1 MTFPPIATQTALSAI
16 VTDATRR
23 YFVVRHARV
32 GAFVDRHF
40 SVRGSLRLHR
50 QALGWDII
58 RSPVNLTMAAPQALM
73 MLAASTA
80 RRLGASRTEAVLR
93 DRTLLLRTGVAREL
107 TWLIHTELLELPF
120 CDGDREATQDA
131 LAATIL
137 ADPRLEAMLRASLD
151 AIQAHGADPAMR
163 RRLELALIRYTGSRA
178 AAAEIATS
186 LLNLG
191 TGAATL
197 HQVTPGAMSFGP
209 ALAASLA
216 KHSAIASFSLGTGL
230 GSIWFSLFPAA
241 PSMALLASVTGGLVA
256 AASVAAA
263 FSGIVT
269 DPIQRGLGLHQR
281 RLHRMLDTLERQMAD
296 PHAPGFALHDH
307 YVARLLDL
315 VDLLGGVY
323 RLAGG

>member
-1 MTFPPIATQTALSAI
+1 MTAASPTTQATLSTI

-23 YFVVRHARV
+23 YFAARHARV
-32 GAFVDRHF
+32 GAFVDQHF

-50 QALGWDII
+50 QAVGWDIV
-58 RSPVNLTMAAPQALM
+58 RSPVNLAMAAPQALL

-80 RRLGASRTEAVLR
+80 RRFGAARTERVLR
-93 DRTLLLRTGVAREL
+93 DRTVLLRTAVAGEL

-120 CDGDREATQDA
+120 RDGDRDSTRDA

-137 ADPRLEAMLRASLD
+137 ADPRLEAMLRPPLE
-151 AIQAHGADPAMR
+151 AIRAHGADPAMR
-163 RRLELALIRYTGSRA
+163 RRLELALLRYTGSRA

-191 TGAATL
+191 AGAATL
-197 HQVTPGAMSFGP
+197 HQLTPGALSLGP

-216 KHSAIASFSLGTGL
+216 QHAAIASFSLGTGL
-230 GSIWFSLFPAA
+230 GSAWFSLLPVA
-241 PSMALLASVTGGLVA
+241 PSMVLVAGVTGGLVA

-263 FSGIVT
+263 FAGIVT
-269 DPIQRGLGLHQR
+269 DPIQRRLGLHQR

-296 PHAPGFALHDH
+296 PHAAGFALHDH

-323 RLAGG
+323 RLAGR